1 MKNFPSTCPSFCAVD
16 TVAAVL
22 GLHFVTVG
30 QSSRAPF
37 IVYQH
42 RYRSSSLVLRYPL
55 FVKTSVCACLP
66 SPSPAV
72 CIQYSFPRLFFLI
85 MEEGVGVKCFVCRAI
100 GSDQAMEVVMNDGQ

>member
-1 MKNFPSTCPSFCAVD
+1 MKNFPSTCPSFCTVD

-22 GLHFVTVG
+22 GLHFVIVG

-55 FVKTSVCACLP
+55 FVKTSVRACLASRLLLSVFVRP
-66 SPSPAV
+66 SVLSHHGGRCRNAL
-72 CIQYSFPRLFFLI
+72 CRLRSDWF
-85 MEEGVGVKCFVCRAI
+85 
-100 GSDQAMEVVMNDGQ
+100 GSGNGSRHE